1 MITLLLSLDGSSH
14 FNSILENVDQ
24 PHHLILIMRQN
35 FQSLMFSYEVL
46 NPFTDGNAVLFQEG
60 IESGAP
66 GTDDGRFYFH
76 LGDAMQRVGN
86 KEVRLAGVV
95 TLFQ

>member
-1 MITLLLSLDGSSH
+1 MS
-14 FNSILENVDQ
+14 
-24 PHHLILIMRQN
+24 
-35 FQSLMFSYEVL
+35 
-46 NPFTDGNAVLFQEG
+46 PFTDGNTVLFQEG
-60 IESGAP
+60 IESGDP

-86 KEVRLAGVV
+86 KEVRLTGFV